1 MSCEEFDFDCSSI
14 ASWVNAQ
21 LLNPKGYKAE
31 CSLKLD
37 QNIFPYDD
45 FKIDPSTR
53 APVFEPR
60 QSCVIL
66 VTPLSAAAFLGDKEA
81 VEHLSIFPDPH
92 ESNELISPLSLACL
106 QGHSSIVELLTE
118 RDAERDETGNT
129 LSTAHIAAR
138 KGQSQ
143 YIRRLYPKFCLPGI
157 SDVDSVPPAFHA
169 LYLDDDEQIK
179 EVLLVLL
186 ELDRDALDTQGIWQ
200 YHWTCADLARAM
212 RKSVDLVHW
221 LEDKCR
227 SVTN

>member
-1 MSCEEFDFDCSSI
+1 MSFERFEFDRRSIGAWIKYELDDPEGYSS
-14 ASWVNAQ
+14 
-21 LLNPKGYKAE
+21 E
-31 CSLKLD
+31 CFMKLD

-45 FKIDPSTR
+45 FKVDPSAKT
-53 APVFEPR
+53 PIFKPH
-60 QSCVIL
+60 QSCLIR
-66 VTPLSAAAFLGDKEA
+66 VTPLSAAAYLGDEEA
-81 VEHLSIFPDPH
+81 VEHLLKVPDPH
-92 ESNELISPLSLACL
+92 ESNKLISPLALACL
-106 QGHSSIVELLTE
+106 QGHSSIVQLLAD
-118 RDAERDETGNT
+118 RDAERNETGNT

-143 YIRRLYPKFCLPGI
+143 YIRRLYQRFRLPGI
-157 SDVDSVPPAFHA
+157 SDVDSVPPAIHA
-169 LYLDDDEQIK
+169 LYLEDDEQIK

-186 ELDRDALDTQGIWQ
+186 ELERDALDTQGIWQ